1 MRSESFAYWLQGF
14 LELSGAKVL
23 DERQTAS
30 LKAHLALVF
39 KHEIDPSIDG
49 GDPVKAAE
57 HQAIHDGFP
66 SGIGGVGPGGALIRC

>member
-1 MRSESFAYWLQGF
+1 MTSVQFACWVQGF
-14 LELSGAKVL
+14 FELSGAKVL

-39 KHEIDPSIDG
+39 KHEIDPAIDG
-49 GDPVKAAE
+49 GDPVKAGE
-57 HQAIHDGFP
+57 RRAIHDGFP